1 MPHMLSFFTPLAT
14 AAFIVCGA
22 AAAHAGDFLFQLDND
37 KVVDTD
43 RHYTNGVRIA
53 YTMDTPF
60 ERVTKAS
67 QALASALL
75 FQNCGDLRTGWVFGQ
90 DMYTP
95 EDVDAYVPDP
105 TDRPYAGWL
114 YGGLSGQQEFGN
126 RQDTYEF
133 NVGII
138 GPLAKA
144 GQLQNAIHR
153 AINVSVSRGWR
164 SQIGHEIGVQAT
176 RMWKRRT
183 KPFDIWGLDNTKYDF
198 IGHGTAQ
205 LGNVRTGAALGG
217 TVRFGGNL
225 AEDFGPIYGV
235 FALPHKRPKAYTW
248 SVFLGGEARAVAR
261 DIFLDGNS
269 FKNSPDVK
277 KEPYVFEARTGF
289 AVHAPFDGKYWV
301 TGARFSV
308 NMVQRSREFQAQ
320 NKADRYGSAQL
331 TLNF

>member
-1 MPHMLSFFTPLAT
+1 MPHILTSFTPLA
-14 AAFIVCGA
+14 AAALLVCSAG
-22 AAAHAGDFLFQLDND
+22 AAHAGDFLFQLDND

-53 YTMDTPF
+53 YTMDAPF
-60 ERVTKAS
+60 ARVTDAS
-67 QALASALL
+67 QALTNMLW
-75 FQNCGDLRTGWVFGQ
+75 FQDGGKLRTGWVLGQ

-114 YGGLSGQQEFGN
+114 YGGLSGQQDDGY
-126 RQDTYEF
+126 RQDTYEL

-138 GPLAKA
+138 GPSAKA
-144 GQLQNAIHR
+144 GQTQNSIHR

-176 RMWKRRT
+176 RMLKLRT
-183 KPFDIWGLDNTKYDF
+183 QPSGIWGLDDTKYDF

-217 TVRFGGNL
+217 TVRLGGNL
-225 AEDFGPIYGV
+225 AEDFGPVYGI
-235 FALPHKRPKAYTW
+235 FALPHKRAKCFTW

-269 FKNSPDVK
+269 FRNSPDVK
-277 KEPYVFEARTGF
+277 KEPYVFEGRTGF
-289 AVHAPFDGKYWV
+289 AVQTPFDGKYWV

-320 NKADRYGSAQL
+320 NKADRYGSVQL
-331 TLNF
+331 SLNF

>member
-1 MPHMLSFFTPLAT
+1 MFHMLTPFARLAA
-14 AAFIVCGA
+14 AAFLICSVST
-22 AAAHAGDFLFQLDND
+22 AHAGDFLFQLDND

-43 RHYTNGVRIA
+43 RHYTNGVRVA

-60 ERVTKAS
+60 ERVTNTS
-67 QALASALL
+67 QALAKILL
-75 FQNCGDLRTGWVFGQ
+75 FQDGGDLRTGWVFGQ

-95 EDVDAYVPDP
+95 EDVDTYAPDP
-105 TDRPYAGWL
+105 LDRPYAGWL
-114 YGGLSGQQEFGN
+114 YGGLSAQQDLGN

-138 GPLAKA
+138 GPSAKA
-144 GQLQNAIHR
+144 GQTQNSIHR
-153 AINVSVSRGWR
+153 VLNVSVSHGWR
-164 SQIGHEIGVQAT
+164 SQIGHEIGIQGT
-176 RMWKRRT
+176 RMLKLRT
-183 KPFDIWGLDNTKYDF
+183 EPFDIWGLDSTKYDF

-217 TVRFGGNL
+217 TVRLGGNL
-225 AEDFGPIYGV
+225 AEDFGPVYGI
-235 FALPHKRPKAYTW
+235 FALPQKRPKSFTW

-269 FKNSPDVK
+269 FRNSPDVK
-277 KEPYVFEARTGF
+277 KEPYVFEGRVGF
-289 AVHAPFDGKYWV
+289 AVHAPFDGKYWL
-301 TGARFSV
+301 TGARLSV

-320 NKADRYGSAQL
+320 NKADRYGSVQL